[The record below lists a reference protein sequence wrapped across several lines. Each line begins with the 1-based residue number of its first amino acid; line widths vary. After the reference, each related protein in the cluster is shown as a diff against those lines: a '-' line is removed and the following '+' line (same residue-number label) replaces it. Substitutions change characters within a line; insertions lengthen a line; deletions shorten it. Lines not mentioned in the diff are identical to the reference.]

1 MATWQLE
8 NKAELVE
15 LILDS
20 THLESNTLGRK
31 GKGVTAEEIVV
42 VIPII
47 GAVLRIDHPNFRDT
61 HVAIVFEFALE
72 TAEGCLPGIILQKRP
87 TEDG

>member
-15 LILDS
+15 LVLDS

-42 VIPII
+42 VKPII
-47 GAVLRIDHPNFRDT
+47 GAVLRIDHPNFKDT

-72 TAEGCLPGIILQKRP
+72 TLKAVFRG
-87 TEDG
+87 